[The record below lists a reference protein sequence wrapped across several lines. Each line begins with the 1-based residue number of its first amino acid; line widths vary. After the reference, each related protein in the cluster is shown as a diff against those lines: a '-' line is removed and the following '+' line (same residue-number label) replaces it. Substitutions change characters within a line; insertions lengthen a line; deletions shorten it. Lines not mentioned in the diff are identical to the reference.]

1 MSPDR
6 VPAGLRPGRVE
17 LPFDPEREP
26 LDVVRIMGALGE
38 LGRLDRERGLL
49 TDEDLEAIAQQRI
62 RGFAEKAYIDP
73 LLLERFLRP
82 GHDWNI
88 ATDYLIR
95 THRRGLVAR
104 LSVLVKH
111 AVRPVVRLYTDHLL
125 DRQTQINQY
134 FCHLVHA
141 ATRENVRLQMRV
153 AGLEARCARL
163 EEELRAA
170 RAGRG

>member
-1 MSPDR
+1 MD
-6 VPAGLRPGRVE
+6 

-26 LDVVRIMGALGE
+26 LDVARIMEAIRE
-38 LGRLDRERGLL
+38 HNRLERERGGL
-49 TDEDLEAIAQQRI
+49 TDEELDELARERI
-62 RGFAEKAYIDP
+62 RRLAEKAYIDP

-82 GHDWNI
+82 GHDWNV
-88 ATDYLIR
+88 ASSYLIR
-95 THRRGLVAR
+95 SHRSGLAAR
-104 LSVLVKH
+104 LSVLAKRL
-111 AVRPVVRLYTDHLL
+111 VRPVVRLYTDHLI

-141 ATRENVRLQMRV
+141 ATRENLRLEKRL

>member
-1 MSPDR
+1 VD
-6 VPAGLRPGRVE
+6 

-26 LDVVRIMGALGE
+26 PDVARIMGAIRE
-38 LGRLDRERGLL
+38 HNRLERERGVL
-49 TDEDLEAIAQQRI
+49 TDEELDDLARERV
-62 RGFAEKAYIDP
+62 RRLAEKAYIDP

-82 GHDWNI
+82 GHDWNV
-88 ATDYLIR
+88 ASSYLIR
-95 THRRGLVAR
+95 SHRSGLAAR
-104 LSVLVKH
+104 LSVLAKRL
-111 AVRPVVRLYTDHLL
+111 VRPVVRLYTDHLI

-141 ATRENVRLQMRV
+141 ATRENLRLEKRLS
-153 AGLEARCARL
+153 ALEARCARL

>member
-1 MSPDR
+1 MQ
-6 VPAGLRPGRVE
+6 E

-26 LDVVRIMGALGE
+26 LDVARIMGAIRE
-38 LGRLDRERGLL
+38 RNRLDRERGTL
-49 TDEDLEAIAQQRI
+49 TEEELDAVAQQRI
-62 RGFAEKAYIDP
+62 RRLAEKAYIDP
-73 LLLERFLRP
+73 MLLERFLRP

-88 ATDYLIR
+88 ASGYLIR
-95 THRRGLVAR
+95 SHRGGLVAR
-104 LSVLVKH
+104 LSVLAKRL
-111 AVRPVVRLYTDHLL
+111 VRPVVRLYTDHLL

-141 ATRENVRLQMRV
+141 ATRENARLERRL
-153 AGLEARCARL
+153 AALDARCARL